1 VRGTRFALLVGVLTS
16 LVLAPPAHAAYA
28 PLDRPGPALEVPR
41 AQLDGALQCTPGI
54 AGATRAPVLL
64 SPATGVTAEQ
74 NYSWN
79 YERSLSARGIP
90 WCRVTMPQRTLGD
103 IQVAAEYLVQSIR
116 TMHARSGRRV
126 AIIGHSQGGM
136 SMRWALRFWPDTRSM
151 VDDVI
156 GFAGS
161 NHGTEA
167 GGPGLCSNGCTP
179 ASWQQG
185 STSSCIAALNS
196 LTESFGGI
204 SYTEVYTHTDEVVT
218 PNQDDSGSSS
228 LRNGGGRITNV
239 ATQDICP
246 ADVQEHLQIGTTDPV
261 AYALAMDA
269 LDNDGPADEARIDRA
284 VCAQP
289 YQPGVDPANA
299 NTYLQILA
307 GAPGLLAIASPV
319 NVVGVPTPRSEPP
332 LRCYVF
338 AECTTASG
346 GSDTTGR
353 CVSATARARGG
364 VYGPAALGRT
374 RTAQRKRL
382 PGRRLKRRRGID
394 RFCVSGGGAL
404 EIGYPTTRISRAGR
418 RAAKGR
424 AILVLASSRR
434 FSVRGVTRGT
444 RTSSLRRRLAGERR
458 YRVGRNT
465 WYVAKAARATL
476 VFRTR
481 RGRVGATGVASR
493 RLTRGARDT
502 RRLLRAWD
510 LRG

>member
-1 VRGTRFALLVGVLTS
+1 MLVS
-16 LVLAPPAHAAYA
+16 LVLAAPAHAAYA
-28 PLDRPGPALEVPR
+28 PLARPGPALEVPR
-41 AQLDGALQCTPGI
+41 AQLDAALKCTAGI
-54 AGATRAPVLL
+54 AGATRSPVLL
-64 SPATGVTAEQ
+64 SPATGVTADQ

-90 WCRVTMPQRTLGD
+90 WCQVDMPQRTLGD

-116 TMHARSGRRV
+116 TMNARAGRKI

-136 SMRWALRFWPDTRSM
+136 SMRWALRFWPDTRGM

-161 NHGTEA
+161 NHGTEV
-167 GGPGLCSNGCTP
+167 GGPGSCSNGCTP

-185 STSSCIAALNS
+185 AKANFIAALNS
-196 LTESFGGI
+196 LTETFTGI

-228 LRNGGGRITNV
+228 VRGGGGRITNV

-246 ADVQEHLQIGTTDPV
+246 TDMQEHLQIGTSDPV

-269 LDNDGPADEARIDRA
+269 LDHDGPASEARIDRA

-299 NTYLQILA
+299 NMYLQILA
-307 GAPGLLAIASPV
+307 GAPGLLAVASPV
-319 NVVGVPTPRSEPP
+319 NVVGVPTPKSEPA

-338 AECTTASG
+338 AECTRASG
-346 GSDTTGR
+346 GSDAAGR
-353 CVSATARARGG
+353 CVSATATARGRI
-364 VYGPAALGRT
+364 YGPAALGRT
-374 RTAQRKRL
+374 RTAQRRRL
-382 PGRRLKRRRGID
+382 PGRRNKDRKGID
-394 RFCVSGGGAL
+394 RFCITGGGAL

-418 RAAKGR
+418 RTAKGR

-434 FSVRGVTRGT
+434 FSVKGIHRRSLGDLSSRPPDNRRSNGVVV
-444 RTSSLRRRLAGERR
+444 
-458 YRVGRNT
+458 YP
-465 WYVAKAARATL
+465 
-476 VFRTR
+476 F
-481 RGRVGATGVASR
+481 
-493 RLTRGARDT
+493 
-502 RRLLRAWD
+502 
-510 LRG
+510 